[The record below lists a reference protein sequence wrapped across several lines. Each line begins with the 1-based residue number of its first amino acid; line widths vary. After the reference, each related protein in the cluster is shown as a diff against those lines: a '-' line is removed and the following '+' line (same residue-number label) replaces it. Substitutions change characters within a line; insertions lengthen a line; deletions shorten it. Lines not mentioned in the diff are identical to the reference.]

1 MANKFREKLAERR
14 SRKGYDQIA
23 RNNRLLQLLRDI
35 PDHRK
40 GQGKLHKLENILFLS
55 VLAQLMGAVNYKEIW
70 VWITKYIQN
79 EKIKKLLG
87 VEFIRTPSRS
97 AVAEIL
103 AEVNYLELE
112 RVFRIWIN
120 ELVDTSNSPQLA
132 VDGKVMNGSSVNAK
146 QSTQVLNAVL
156 IDSGIILAHKKIAD
170 KSNEVP
176 ALRELIDE
184 LDDSFIYS
192 FDAMNC
198 KVNPTKFQQLT
209 K

>member
-1 MANKFREKLAERR
+1 MANRFREKLAEKR
-14 SRKGYDQIA
+14 SKKGYDKIA
-23 RNNRLLQLLRDI
+23 KQNRLLQLLSQI

-55 VLAQLMGAVNYKEIW
+55 VIAQLMGAVNYKEIW
-70 VWITKYIQN
+70 VWITKHIQN
-79 EKIKKLLG
+79 DKIKKLLG
-87 VEFIRTPSRS
+87 VEFIKTPSRS

-103 AEVNYLELE
+103 AEVNYVELE
-112 RVFRIWIN
+112 NVFRIWIN
-120 ELVDTSNSPQLA
+120 ELVDTSNKSHLA

-146 QSTQVLNAVL
+146 QSTEVLNAVL
-156 IDSGIILAHKKIAD
+156 ADSGIILAHKKIKD

-198 KVNPTKFQQLT
+198 KKNTE
-209 K
+209 

>member
-198 KVNPTKFQQLT
+198 KKNIK
-209 K
+209 

>member
-1 MANKFREKLAERR
+1 MANKFRVKLSEKR
-14 SRKGYDQIA
+14 SKKGYEKIA
-23 RNNRLLQLLRDI
+23 KENRLLQLLSQV

-40 GQGKLHKLENILFLS
+40 GQGKLHRLDHILFLS
-55 VLAQLMGAVNYKEIW
+55 VIAQLMGAINYKEIW
-70 VWITKYIQN
+70 VWITKHIQD

-87 VEFIRTPSRS
+87 VEFIRTPGRS

-103 AEVNYLELE
+103 AEVDYIELE
-112 RVFRIWIN
+112 KVFRVWIN
-120 ELVDTSNSPQLA
+120 ELVDTSGTPQLA
-132 VDGKVMNGSSVNAK
+132 VDGKVIKGSSVNAK

-156 IDSGIILAHKKIAD
+156 ADSGIILAHKRIVD

-184 LDDSFIYS
+184 LDDSFIYT

-198 KVNPTKFQQLT
+198 KKNTE
-209 K
+209 

>member
-1 MANKFREKLAERR
+1 MANKFRIKLSEKR
-14 SRKGYDQIA
+14 STKGYKNIA
-23 RNNRLLQLLRDI
+23 QQNRLLQLLSQI

-40 GQGKLHKLENILFLS
+40 GQGKLHKLEHILFLS
-55 VLAQLMGAVNYKEIW
+55 VIAQLMGAVNYKEIW

-87 VEFIRTPSRS
+87 VEFIRTPGRS

-103 AEVNYLELE
+103 AQVDYIELE
-112 RVFRIWIN
+112 RVFRVWIN
-120 ELVDTSNSPQLA
+120 ELVDTSNTPQLA

-146 QSTQVLNAVL
+146 KSTEVLNAVL
-156 IDSGIILAHKKIAD
+156 ADSGIILAHKKITD

-176 ALRELIDE
+176 VLRELIDE
-184 LDDSFIYS
+184 LDDSFLYT

-198 KVNPTKFQQLT
+198 KKNTK
-209 K
+209 

>member
-1 MANKFREKLAERR
+1 MANKFREKLSSKR
-14 SRKGYDQIA
+14 SKKGYEELA
-23 RNNRLLQLLRDI
+23 KKNRLLQLLSKI

-40 GQGKLHKLENILFLS
+40 GQGKLHKLEHILFLS
-55 VLAQLMGAVNYKEIW
+55 VIAQLMGAVNYKEIW
-70 VWITKYIQN
+70 VWITKHIQN
-79 EKIKKLLG
+79 DKIKKLLG
-87 VEFIRTPSRS
+87 VEFIKTPSRS

-103 AEVNYLELE
+103 AEVDYQELE
-112 RVFRIWIN
+112 KVFRIWIN
-120 ELVDTSNSPQLA
+120 ELVDITDTPQLA

-156 IDSGIILAHKKIAD
+156 ANSGIILAHKKIAD

-184 LDDSFIYS
+184 LDDSFIYT

-198 KVNPTKFQQLT
+198 KKNTE
-209 K
+209 

>member
-1 MANKFREKLAERR
+1 MANRFREKLAIKR
-14 SRKGYDQIA
+14 SKKGYEKYA
-23 RNNRLLQLLRDI
+23 KNNRLLQLLAQI

-40 GQGKLHKLENILFLS
+40 GQGKLHKLEHILFLS
-55 VLAQLMGAVNYKEIW
+55 VLAQLMGAINYKEIW
-70 VWITKYIQN
+70 IWITKYIQN

-87 VEFIRTPSRS
+87 VEFIRIPSRS

-112 RVFRIWIN
+112 KVFRIWIN
-120 ELVDTSNSPQLA
+120 ELVDTSNTPQLA
-132 VDGKVMNGSSVNAK
+132 VDGKVLNGSGINAK

-156 IDSGIILAHKKIAD
+156 ADSGVILAHKKIAH

-176 ALRELIDE
+176 ALRELLDE
-184 LDDSFIYS
+184 LDDSFIYT

-198 KVNPTKFQQLT
+198 KNNSQ
-209 K
+209 